1 MIIKRAIKTE
11 KFISKVDFEGKITL
25 EVDLKATKKEI
36 VDEFQKI
43 SGEKVKKIN
52 IYITPA
58 GKKRAIVKL
67 ADPGK
72 AEEVALKFKLV

>member
-1 MIIKRAIKTE
+1 MIIKKAVKTE

-36 VDEFQKI
+36 IEEFEKV

-58 GKKRAIVKL
+58 GKKRAVIKL
-67 ADPGK
+67 ADPAK
-72 AEEVALKFKLV
+72 AEDVALKFKLV